1 MCVSGKDCWVC
12 SVVAAE
18 LVLGWSASVEKLV
31 WGVWLC
37 GLAVGGEGGVGISM
51 LGCGGEGSVV
61 FRGMVVF
68 FVRDVGGCWV
78 VSWGRM
84 SVLGMKG

>member
-1 MCVSGKDCWVC
+1 
-12 SVVAAE
+12 
-18 LVLGWSASVEKLV
+18 V

-51 LGCGGEGSVV
+51 LGCGGEGGVEV
-61 FRGMVVF
+61 RGMVIF
-68 FVRDVGGCWV
+68 FVGAVGGCWV